1 MTEHWQPS
9 LTVEERLKLLVP
21 PRLYVRYKAAKE
33 WRRGEPEFRL
43 LPLLMDRR
51 RNAVDAGAN
60 KGTFTY
66 AMARYARHVYAF
78 EPNPKM
84 VAVLRRTAGRNVTV
98 SDAALSNASGTA
110 ELRIPRYGKGS
121 FSNQGASLS
130 TVKVSEDFASVTV
143 SAKRLDDLGLADI
156 GFLKIDVEGFEQEV
170 IDGARELIARDRP
183 TMLIELEEKHTRI
196 PIERSLAAV
205 EGLGYRGMFID
216 RASGAL
222 SDLSRFDPD
231 RHHRTREAGY
241 VFNFIFFPTRS
252 GR

>member
-1 MTEHWQPS
+1 VAERWQPS
-9 LTVEERLKLLVP
+9 LTWEERLKLLVP
-21 PRLYVRYKAAKE
+21 PRLYVRYKAARE

-43 LPLLMDRR
+43 LPLLSDRQ

-66 AMARYARHVYAF
+66 EMSRRARHVFAF

-84 VAVLRRTAGRNVTV
+84 FAVLRRTAGRNVTV
-98 SDAALSNASGTA
+98 FDMALSNTSGTA

-130 TVKVSEDFASVTV
+130 TVKVSDDYASVSV
-143 SAKRLDDLGLADI
+143 SAKRLDDFGLADI

-170 IDGARELIARDRP
+170 IDGARAVIARDRP
-183 TMLIELEEKHTRI
+183 TLLIELEEKHTRI

-205 EGLGYRGMFID
+205 ESLGYRGMFLE

-222 SDLSRFDPD
+222 KDLGHFDPE
-231 RHHRTREAGY
+231 RHHRSRELGY
-241 VFNFIFFPTRS
+241 VFNFVFFPTA